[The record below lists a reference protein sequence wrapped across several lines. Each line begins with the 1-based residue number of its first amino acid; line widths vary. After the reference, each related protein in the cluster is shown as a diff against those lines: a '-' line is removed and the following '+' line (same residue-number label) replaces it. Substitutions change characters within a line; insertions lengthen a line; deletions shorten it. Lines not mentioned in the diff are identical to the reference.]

1 MARLAPLAHGM
12 SERSPQPQGESPWR
26 LRRKVLLIALLPL
39 LASLLLIALAVRS
52 QAQDLARRERVLVEQ
67 AYLQSK
73 ETELRNHVAVAM
85 SMVGPIYDSGR
96 DDEAA
101 KAEAARILQS
111 LRYGGGDGYFFAYD
125 YTGVNIVHPL
135 QPEFLGKNLWNVRDS
150 SGRPVVQAL
159 IALAKTGG
167 GTYTYAWNKPSA
179 HTETPKMSY
188 VVGLPRWGWM
198 LGTGVYLDDIQATLD
213 QLDRQVATNI
223 WTTMAWIAGIALL
236 GLALVAGTALAMNL
250 STYREAD
257 AQLQLMARQ
266 VVRSQEQERA
276 HLSRELHDSTSQTL
290 VSIKLLLESG
300 IAQLGRQGNHP
311 TPTALHRALDRLG
324 DALHEVRNI
333 SHRLRPAELDVL
345 GLPAALDQL
354 GQAFGEASGLAVS
367 MRVRGTPL
375 RLPDEVNTV
384 LFRITQECLTNIE
397 KHAQASQVQL
407 RLLFHRGGLRLSVSD
422 DGVGMDIPGM
432 DTDPQRGIGLRNM
445 RERVEAV
452 GGRFRIHSAPGRT
465 QVLADI
471 AASALARFPM
481 APMATTTTSAP
492 VAHPAP

>member
-1 MARLAPLAHGM
+1 MASPAPVAHGM
-12 SERSPQPQGESPWR
+12 SERSPATRAAESPWR

-52 QAQDLARRERVLVEQ
+52 QAQDLARRERALVEQ

-85 SMVGPIYDSGR
+85 SLVGPIYHSGR
-96 DDEAA
+96 DDDAA
-101 KAEAARILQS
+101 KAEAAHILQT

-125 YTGVNIVHPL
+125 YSGVNIVHPL

-150 SGRPVVQAL
+150 SGRPVVQSL

-167 GTYTYAWNKPSA
+167 GTYRYAWNKPTA

-198 LGTGVYLDDIQATLD
+198 LGTGVYLDDIQTTLD
-213 QLDRQVATNI
+213 QLDRQVANNI

-236 GLALVAGTALAMNL
+236 GLSLVAGTALAMNL
-250 STYREAD
+250 STYRQAD
-257 AQLQLMARQ
+257 AQLQVMARQ

-300 IAQLGRQGNHP
+300 IAQLGRQATADTP
-311 TPTALHRALDRLG
+311 STPTALHRALDRLG

-345 GLPAALDQL
+345 GLAAALDQL

-422 DGVGMDIPGM
+422 DGVGMDIPTL
-432 DTDPQRGIGLRNM
+432 DADPHRGIGLRNM
-445 RERVEAV
+445 RERIEAV
-452 GGRFRIHSAPGRT
+452 GGQFRIQSFPGRT

-471 AASALARFPM
+471 RPSALARFPTSA
-481 APMATTTTSAP
+481 APMAPKAP
-492 VAHPAP
+492 